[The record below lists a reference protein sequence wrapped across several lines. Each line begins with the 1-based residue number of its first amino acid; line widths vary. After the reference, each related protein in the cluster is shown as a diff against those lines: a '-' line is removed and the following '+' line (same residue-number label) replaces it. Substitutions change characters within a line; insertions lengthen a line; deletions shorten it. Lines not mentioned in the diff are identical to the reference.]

1 MDGITQND
9 VIDVGGEAV
18 VDAGKV
24 LELGARSPTPA
35 VAARF
40 SADVG
45 LEGGGGAEQQMV
57 PRGKVTVG
65 ETKKTSMRAGPR
77 VMEKSEG
84 SQQVTPS
91 FEAASAA
98 ARKRK
103 AEDSV
108 NDKLVAMAETIA
120 QLVTAQN

>member
-1 MDGITQND
+1 
-9 VIDVGGEAV
+9 
-18 VDAGKV
+18 
-24 LELGARSPTPA
+24 
-35 VAARF
+35 
-40 SADVG
+40 
-45 LEGGGGAEQQMV
+45 
-57 PRGKVTVG
+57 
-65 ETKKTSMRAGPR
+65 
-77 VMEKSEG
+77 MEKSEG